1 MRDQYGE
8 GKEIERWQKASLN
21 EGIKNELLV
30 VQLLRLFGTP

>member
-1 MRDQYGE
+1 MKDGR
-8 GKEIERWQKASLN
+8 KLPLN